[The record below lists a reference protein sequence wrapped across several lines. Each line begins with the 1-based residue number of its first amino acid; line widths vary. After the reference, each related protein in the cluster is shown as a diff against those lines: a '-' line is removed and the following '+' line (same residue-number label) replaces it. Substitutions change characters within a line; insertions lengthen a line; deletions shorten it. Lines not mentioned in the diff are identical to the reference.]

1 MGTNRDNPI
10 KNNPVRK
17 HMEEF
22 NRPDTVEPKVN
33 YKRKCK
39 KLRPVHEIDLED
51 PYLDESDIGYE

>member
-1 MGTNRDNPI
+1 MSRDGPI

-22 NRPDTVEPKVN
+22 NRPVTIEAKTD
-33 YKRKCK
+33 YKRKPK
-39 KLRPVHEIDLED
+39 KARPVHEIDLED